1 MDDLDVIIL
10 DRLNELANKAAVLA
24 AGLVR
29 TGIDRPSMSAFVNLA
44 WELSHDIGQVSSLLQ
59 AKGADAVPSGDEAK

>member
-10 DRLNELANKAAVLA
+10 DRLDELANKAAVLA

-44 WELSHDIGQVSSLLQ
+44 WVERHEGFSFCATRKEKLAHSRFLS
-59 AKGADAVPSGDEAK
+59 